1 MEDKREV
8 SYEGGKE
15 LSLNYGIPFF
25 EVSAFQNININESIE
40 LLANIVYE

>member
-8 SYEGGKE
+8 SYEDGE
-15 LSLNYGIPFF
+15 NLSKNYDIPFF
-25 EVSAFQNININESIE
+25 EVSAFQNKNINESIE